1 MMALNK
7 VVARKPT
14 PLADLNMTLT
24 DLGLEAQQLF
34 SGPFGNVDN
43 KNPDQ
48 LTQMYLGA
56 NQQVWWLMTTTEL
69 YNSLADQQ
77 GLVATIPGFLN
88 MPSFDKVLMGDTPA
102 TSGFCLFY
110 HLSEQHLYS
119 QQLRDLKLVMFVP
132 ETRRQQRRL
141 GSGNVD
147 VFNRGYVFH
156 QLQVQEGSLVNLST
170 WELNKQVVFNVKPIQ
185 DNTNFVQVIAN
196 KFSWENGF
204 LWTYNVPLRPT
215 DILTQEDNR
224 MRCLL
229 QCLQYTGG
237 EVLAKLPT
245 ETTKHVHTLLAT
257 MHPMVQQQFQTD
269 FQYFGAKTTERLR
282 GNSTIW
288 SWISI
293 NYDQHYADYVKSTND
308 YRDQHQ
314 QQEVDQPEW
323 QDDEDNIMD
332 RPQRRQRVQQNEED
346 EIEQAID
353 RAEQHQRAREIF
365 E

>member
-7 VVARKPT
+7 VVAKSPT

-43 KNPDQ
+43 KNPDE
-48 LTQMYLGA
+48 LTNMYQSA
-56 NQQVWWLMTTTEL
+56 NQQIWWLMTTTEM
-69 YNSLADQQ
+69 YNSISNQQ
-77 GLVATIPGFLN
+77 GLVPTIPGFLN
-88 MPSFDKVLMGDTPA
+88 MPFFDKVLMGETPA
-102 TSGFCLFY
+102 TGAFSLFY
-110 HLSEQHLYS
+110 HVSEQHVLT
-119 QQLRDLKLVMFVP
+119 QQLRDLKLIMLVP

-141 GSGNVD
+141 GSHNVD
-147 VFNRGYVFH
+147 VFNRGYVFQ
-156 QLQVQEGSLVNLST
+156 QLQVQERSMINLST

-185 DNTNFVQVIAN
+185 DNINFAQVIAN

-204 LWTYNVPLRPT
+204 LWTYNIPLRAT
-215 DILTQEDNR
+215 EILSQEDNR

-237 EVLAKLPT
+237 EVMAKLPT
-245 ETTKHVHTLLAT
+245 ETTQHVHTLLAS

-288 SWISI
+288 SWIST
-293 NYDQHYADYVKSTND
+293 NYDQHYADYVKRTND

-323 QDDEDNIMD
+323 QEIDDNMD
-332 RPQRRQRVQQNEED
+332 RPQRRQRIAEPGQQDAVGEM
-346 EIEQAID
+346 IEQQ
-353 RAEQHQRAREIF
+353 EQHLRAHGIF

>member
-7 VVARKPT
+7 VVAKSPT

-43 KNPDQ
+43 KNPDE
-48 LTQMYLGA
+48 LTNMYQSA
-56 NQQVWWLMTTTEL
+56 NQQIWWLMTTTEL
-69 YNSLADQQ
+69 YNSISNQQ
-77 GLVATIPGFLN
+77 GLVPTIPGFLN
-88 MPSFDKVLMGDTPA
+88 MPFFDKVLMGETPA
-102 TSGFCLFY
+102 TGAFSLFY
-110 HLSEQHLYS
+110 HVSEQHVLT
-119 QQLRDLKLVMFVP
+119 QQLRDLKLIMLIP

-141 GSGNVD
+141 GSHNVD
-147 VFNRGYVFH
+147 VFNRGYVFQ
-156 QLQVQEGSLVNLST
+156 QLQVQERSMINLST

-185 DNTNFVQVIAN
+185 DNINFVQVIAN

-204 LWTYNVPLRPT
+204 LWTYNIPLRPT
-215 DILTQEDNR
+215 EILSQEDNR

-237 EVLAKLPT
+237 EVMAKLPT
-245 ETTKHVHTLLAT
+245 ETTQHIHTLLAS
-257 MHPMVQQQFQTD
+257 MHPMVQQWFQTD

-288 SWISI
+288 SWIST

-323 QDDEDNIMD
+323 QEIDDNMD
-332 RPQRRQRVQQNEED
+332 RPQRRQRIAQPGQQDAVGEM
-346 EIEQAID
+346 IEQQ
-353 RAEQHQRAREIF
+353 EQHLRAHGIF